1 MSSENNHASRTN
13 YKFDPSDFTSSADK
27 MFTGHD
33 MQVYRYTIISLLS
46 VIITASCLSLFV
58 TGELAMESVA
68 LYMGLIYLNVF
79 SLTLPFLGIIES
91 QPWFA
96 WYIMASS
103 WISIALLALFM
114 MYKLTGNLKR
124 KQVTKFKSKM
134 SASIKWVAVLTSS
147 IAVAGYLIGWSAKFM
162 AEVFMVITLNVFA
175 FPIVF
180 FSPLFEFSAPAWIII
195 AALWVFRIVQS

>member
-1 MSSENNHASRTN
+1 MSSENNLSSGTN
-13 YKFDPSDFTSSADK
+13 YKFPSDFKSSSDK

-33 MQVYRYTIISLLS
+33 TQVYRYVILSLLS
-46 VIITASCLSLFV
+46 AIITAACLSLFV

-114 MYKLTGNLKR
+114 VYKLTDNLKR
-124 KQVTKFKSKM
+124 KHVTKFKSKM
-134 SASIKWVAVLTSS
+134 SSSLKWVTFLASS

-195 AALWVFRIVQS
+195 SAIWVYRIVQA